1 MDVLDEAGN
10 QSLTAVAQS
19 LGAIM
24 RITIRLPL
32 QFDRF
37 RISGALKLQ
46 ISQFQTNRY
55 GIENRSIALYQ
66 ACNSPSAAT

>member
-19 LGAIM
+19 LEAIM

-37 RISGALKLQ
+37 RISGALKL
-46 ISQFQTNRY
+46 
-55 GIENRSIALYQ
+55 
-66 ACNSPSAAT
+66 